1 MDPDPAEANRI
12 EAKHRIVH
20 HKTKLLWP
28 LRTLR
33 TVQVSHGQT
42 QLEIVSSATEVQIS
56 QWTIRTMR
64 TIREMNG

>member
-1 MDPDPAEANRI
+1 MDPAEEPNRPI
-12 EAKHRIVH
+12 EPKHRIVH

-28 LRTLR
+28 LRT
-33 TVQVSHGQT
+33 VQVSHGQT
-42 QLEIVSSATEVQIS
+42 QLEIVSFATEVQIS